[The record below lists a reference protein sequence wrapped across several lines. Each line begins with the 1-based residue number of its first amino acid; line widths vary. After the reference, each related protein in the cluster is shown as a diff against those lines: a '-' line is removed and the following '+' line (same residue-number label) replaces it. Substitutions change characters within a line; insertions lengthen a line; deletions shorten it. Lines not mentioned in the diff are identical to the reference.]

1 MDGSVEINDKQ
12 VISFGAAFQYNQ
24 DEFFILFEFNL
35 DYYTLK
41 LRMYAQDSFE
51 LANSCLAM
59 AHSVFQNL

>member
-1 MDGSVEINDKQ
+1 MDGTFSINDKQ
-12 VISFGAAFQYNQ
+12 IISFGAAFEHLD

-41 LRMYAQDSFE
+41 LRMYTRKDIEVAG
-51 LANSCLAM
+51 LCLTV